1 MALNDYLAMMKDF
14 RKLSLNGL
22 QRKVEAGGLQDNPR
36 IKDCLRDCWGQRR
49 CLTDRSTKSVWRP
62 TIQKDGLHEHSMLSA
77 VSTTSFNVD
86 SVTECPSKP
95 GSITQRHLAAKVLV
109 ESFGQKQRIRNEI
122 RNLDDTEVASRDCH
136 DFPRPIPTRAR
147 CQTPRR
153 YHPPTPHHPRQVVP
167 PAD

>member
-62 TIQKDGLHEHSMLSA
+62 TIQKDVLHEHSMLSA
-77 VSTTSFNVD
+77 VSTTSFKVD
-86 SVTECPSKP
+86 SVTDCQSKTE
-95 GSITQRHLAAKVLV
+95 SISQRQLAAKALV
-109 ESFGQKQRIRNEI
+109 ATFAKEQRIRNEI
-122 RNLDDTEVASRDCH
+122 KALDDHEVALKDCH
-136 DFPRPIPTRAR
+136 DYSRS
-147 CQTPRR
+147 
-153 YHPPTPHHPRQVVP
+153 
-167 PAD
+167 